1 MIKQSYFN
9 VKYRNTI
16 SKIFGQNGYSA
27 PCGCRTTVSVPAFQ
41 AGDEGSI
48 PSTRSILFSKGDI
61 MLTFECT
68 VDLGKGRITS
78 VTVEARNINDARK
91 ICEAQYGNC
100 IGLFQVNG

>member
-1 MIKQSYFN
+1 
-9 VKYRNTI
+9 
-16 SKIFGQNGYSA
+16 
-27 PCGCRTTVSVPAFQ
+27 
-41 AGDEGSI
+41 
-48 PSTRSILFSKGDI
+48 